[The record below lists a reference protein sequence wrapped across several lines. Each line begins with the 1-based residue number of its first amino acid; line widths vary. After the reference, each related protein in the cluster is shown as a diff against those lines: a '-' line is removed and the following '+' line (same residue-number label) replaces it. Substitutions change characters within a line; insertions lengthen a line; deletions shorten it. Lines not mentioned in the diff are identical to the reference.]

1 MVWSCPCVGLQLQ
14 KQGNKEREQPPALTM
29 GNPCPGLSQPRAKAV
44 SPACPWQPGD
54 SHPVV
59 AWATS
64 SHAPTLTLPLHR

>member
-1 MVWSCPCVGLQLQ
+1 MRHGLVLSLCGSVAA
-14 KQGNKEREQPPALTM
+14 KGRVTKKGSSHPPSPWAT
-29 GNPCPGLSQPRAKAV
+29 PAQAKAV

-64 SHAPTLTLPLHR
+64 SQPPTLAVPLHH